1 MAQGAFCRV
10 LSGIRHTGTT
20 VGVLSVPGKRISAS
34 IRWTI
39 LDIGMLDA
47 VIDSEFSKV
56 I

>member
-1 MAQGAFCRV
+1 MAQETFYRG
-10 LSGIRHTGTT
+10 LNGTGIAD
-20 VGVLSVPGKRISAS
+20 VLSVPGKRISAS

-47 VIDSEFSKV
+47 VIDSEFSKA